1 MKLFIFVFLLAFVL
15 YEVDATCNRLS
26 YINRIQ
32 NCQNISNC
40 KKCNDCAWSAWSS
53 CQKNKDCSQS
63 VKNEC
68 TTTINTVVKNPRCK
82 NSCS

>member
-1 MKLFIFVFLLAFVL
+1 MIVL
-15 YEVDATCNRLS
+15 GVHGVHA
-26 YINRIQ
+26 
-32 NCQNISNC
+32 
-40 KKCNDCAWSAWSS
+40 K
-53 CQKNKDCSQS
+53 KNKDCSQS